1 MLIKEFKSEIVKE
14 YSASPIPESLGMA
27 SNKMTLRIADDKATG
42 DILWEIE
49 YDNDEDEGD
58 EVGIGLWFEGNR
70 VTDYDGV
77 FELPTQAAE
86 LLRENGYNTDDV
98 E

>member
-1 MLIKEFKSEIVKE
+1 MLIKEFKSKIVQEFSCTSKVND
-14 YSASPIPESLGMA
+14 LGMA